1 MGVQITEILKRH
13 EIRIEDVENKTVIV
27 DAPNHLYQ
35 FLTTIRARDGSPFTD
50 SKGRVTSHLIGL
62 FSRSTNLMRHGIR
75 QVYVFDGKPPEL
87 KHKEIEKRK
96 SIKEEAEAEYTKAL
110 KKGDTELMKKYAG
123 RFSRLTGD
131 MIAEAKRLLE
141 ALGIPYVD
149 APSEAE
155 AQAAHMAKKG
165 IGYAVASQDADSLL
179 FGAPR
184 LLRNL
189 SITGRRKK
197 AGTLSYAAVHPE
209 LILLEENLKE
219 LGISQKQ
226 LIALCMLVGT
236 DYNPGGIKGIGP
248 KKALELVKRHKEDF
262 NTMFKEAKWS
272 ETFEEDWEE
281 VFNTF
286 TNIPVTDKYAA
297 KWSQPDKTQL
307 IALLC
312 GEHDF
317 AEERVETTMTGLA
330 KEQKNQKGLA
340 DFFK

>member
-1 MGVQITEILKRH
+1 
-13 EIRIEDVENKTVIV
+13 
-27 DAPNHLYQ
+27 
-35 FLTTIRARDGSPFTD
+35 
-50 SKGRVTSHLIGL
+50 
-62 FSRSTNLMRHGIR
+62 
-75 QVYVFDGKPPEL
+75 KPPEL

-96 SIKEEAEAEYTKAL
+96 AVKEEAEAEYTKAL
-110 KKGDTELMKKYAG
+110 KKGDTELMRKYAG

-131 MIAEAKRLLE
+131 MISDAKKLLE

-155 AQAAHMAKKG
+155 AQAAHMAKRG
-165 IGYAVASQDADSLL
+165 TGFAVASQDADSLL

-197 AGTLSYAAVHPE
+197 AGALSYTTVNPE

-219 LGISQKQ
+219 LGITHQQ

-248 KKALELVKRHKEDF
+248 KKALELVRKHKTNFEAAF
-262 NTMFKEAKWS
+262 REAKWS
-272 ETFEEDWEE
+272 ETFEEEWEE

-286 TNIPVTDKYAA
+286 TKIPVTDEYSA
-297 KWSQPDKTQL
+297 KWAQPDKDSACKGTEEPERACRLLQ
-307 IALLC
+307 IA
-312 GEHDF
+312 E
-317 AEERVETTMTGLA
+317 
-330 KEQKNQKGLA
+330 K
-340 DFFK
+340 

>member
-1 MGVQITEILKRH
+1 MGVQITEILKTH
-13 EIRIEDVENKTVIV
+13 ETGIEELEGKTVII

-35 FLTTIRARDGSPFTD
+35 FLTTIRARDGATFTD
-50 SKGRVTSHLIGL
+50 SKGQVTSHLIGL
-62 FSRSTNLMRHGIR
+62 FSRATNLMKKGIR
-75 QVYVFDGKPPEL
+75 QVYVFDGEAPKL
-87 KHKEIEKRK
+87 KLKEVAKRK
-96 SIKEEAEAEYTKAL
+96 AIKEEAEAEYEKAL
-110 KKGDTELMKKYAG
+110 KKGDTLLMKKYAG
-123 RFSRLTGD
+123 RFSRLTKD
-131 MIAEAKRLLE
+131 MIAEAKKLLE

-155 AQAAHMAKKG
+155 AQAAHMVKKG
-165 IGYAVASQDADSLL
+165 AGYAVASQDADTLL
-179 FGAPR
+179 FGTPR

-189 SITGRRKK
+189 SITGKRKK
-197 AGTLSYAAVHPE
+197 AGTLSYASVHPE

-219 LGISQKQ
+219 LGITQQQ

-248 KKALELVKRHKEDF
+248 KKALELTKRHKGDF
-262 NTMFKEAKWS
+262 SAMFNEAKWQDA
-272 ETFEEDWEE
+272 FEESWEE

-297 KWSQPDKTQL
+297 KWAQPDKEKA

-317 AEERVETTMTGLA
+317 SEERVEKTMAELV
-330 KEQKNQKGLA
+330 KEQKNQKGLT